1 MQLPQDV
8 ISRIETRSGRM
19 AAAGFLVLCLLLAG
33 FSGNYAFAA
42 LPFALCLVL
51 LLCSD
56 WRAAWWLLLVGMV
69 VSFDLELSSTLAT
82 SLPDEPLMAVFLF
95 ITVLLLAG
103 RRRLIAEDYLR
114 NPLMLIVALQYV
126 WLVAAVIF
134 SEEPLIS
141 LKFFLAKNWFMASF
155 FVMPL
160 IIFREKKHFQRAF
173 WLVFLPLLLITAYI
187 FVVHALKY
195 HFGFREIEKAIPD
208 IFYNHVDYGAI
219 LSMVLPLIVG
229 AWALCRR
236 LHLMR
241 LFFTAVILFWLAAIY
256 FSYARGAVLA
266 VIFAGGIV
274 LAIRWRLVNWV
285 MPVFYGVIISI
296 IFLLAHNSRYL
307 DFYPD
312 YDRTYSHETFSDHM
326 IATFR
331 GQDMSS
337 AERIYRWI
345 AAMRMSKDRPWTG
358 VGPNAFYDYYKP
370 YAVTSFQT
378 WVSRNPERSTTH
390 NYYLF
395 MLVEQGWPA
404 MILYAI
410 LVVLYF
416 AQAQKVYH
424 RFRDPFWRII
434 TLSVTG
440 VFAAG
445 FINNFFSELIETHK
459 VGAFYYLS
467 ISLLMVLNVI
477 SKRQAAA
484 RKAQETLS

>member
-1 MQLPQDV
+1 MQASLL
-8 ISRIETRSGRM
+8 SRIGTRSGHIV
-19 AAAGFLVLCLLLAG
+19 AAVLFVGCLLGAG

-42 LPFALCLVL
+42 LPFAACLGL
-51 LLCSD
+51 LLLSD

-69 VSFDLELSSTLAT
+69 VSFDLEISNTLAT
-82 SLPDEPLMAVFLF
+82 SLPDEPLMAVFLGL
-95 ITVLLLAG
+95 TLLLIAA

-114 NPLMLIVALQYV
+114 NPLMLIIALQYA

-155 FVMPL
+155 FIMPL
-160 IIFREKKHFQRAF
+160 LIFWEKRHFKRAF
-173 WLVFLPLLLITAYI
+173 WLVSVPLLLITVYI
-187 FVVHALKY
+187 FAVHALKY

-208 IFYNHVDYGAI
+208 IFYNHVDYGTI
-219 LSMVLPLIVG
+219 LSMVFPLLVG
-229 AWALCRR
+229 ALVLCRR
-236 LHLMR
+236 LTVVR
-241 LFFTAVILFWLAAIY
+241 LLLTGVILFWLAAIY

-266 VIFAGGIV
+266 VIFAGVVV
-274 LAIRWRLVNWV
+274 LAMRLRLVNLI
-285 MPVFYGVIISI
+285 MPVFYGVVISVL
-296 IFLLAHNSRYL
+296 FLLAHNSRYL

-410 LVVLYF
+410 LVVAYLW
-416 AQAQKVYH
+416 QAQRVYR
-424 RFRDPFWRII
+424 RFRDPFWRVV

-440 VFAAG
+440 MFAAG

-459 VGAFYYLS
+459 VGAFYYMS
-467 ISLLMVLNVI
+467 IALLLVLNRK
-477 SKRQAAA
+477 SKQELNAA
-484 RKAQETLS
+484 